1 MRLGDAHAVG
11 FGRHFSPQARARLPT
26 LRDLAGALQLNY
38 TTVARGYSEARKRG
52 LIDASGMDE
61 INMSL
66 KRMERF
72 WTEQIR
78 YIY

>member
-1 MRLGDAHAVG
+1 LTEKGRRVRGQLSDLFARQAEAIEKRALVG
-11 FGRHFSPQARARLPT
+11 T
-26 LRDLAGALQLNY
+26 N
-38 TTVARGYSEARKRG
+38 
-52 LIDASGMDE
+52 GMDE
-61 INMSL
+61 INVAL

>member
-1 MRLGDAHAVG
+1 MKLTEKGRHVRGILSDL
-11 FGRHFSPQARARLPT
+11 FGRH
-26 LRDLAGALQLNY
+26 
-38 TTVARGYSEARKRG
+38 SEGMEKRG
-52 LIDASGMDE
+52 LIDASGMEE

>member
-1 MRLGDAHAVG
+1 MLSDLFARHAEG
-11 FGRHFSPQARARLPT
+11 IEKRA
-26 LRDLAGALQLNY
+26 
-38 TTVARGYSEARKRG
+38 